1 MCSGCRW
8 LAVGCRSDSS
18 ERRSATSVF
27 LALAPKA
34 RVQTPGAGVKK
45 GRIDFPMHVSA
56 RGVTGVRARWVLG
69 RTMLNQVKP
78 GPVPVLVL
86 FEPGPVPVGG
96 IKKGAVP
103 VIP

>member
-1 MCSGCRW
+1 M
-8 LAVGCRSDSS
+8 
-18 ERRSATSVF
+18 F
-27 LALAPKA
+27 LALGPKA
-34 RVQTPGAGVKK
+34 RIQTPGVGVEKDP
-45 GRIDFPMHVSA
+45 IDFPMHVSA
-56 RGVTGVRARWVLG
+56 RGVRARWVLG

-86 FEPGPVPVGG
+86 FEPGPVPVGR